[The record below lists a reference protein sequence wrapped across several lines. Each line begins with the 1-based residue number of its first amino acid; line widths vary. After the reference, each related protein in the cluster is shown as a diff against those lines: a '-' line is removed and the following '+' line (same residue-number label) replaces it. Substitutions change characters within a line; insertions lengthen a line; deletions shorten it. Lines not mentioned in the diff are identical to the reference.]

1 MNGEMNAY
9 SRQAPPATSA
19 ASRARMTAQPQT
31 ETTPERALRSV
42 LHGRGLRFRKH
53 VAPVPA
59 LRCRAD
65 IVFRAQQIA
74 VFVDGCFWHFCPKH
88 GSVPKANAEW
98 WREKLERNV
107 ARDRRNDQV
116 LERKGWAV
124 LRVWEHEDPRL
135 AADRVE
141 SLVKARS
148 LRVPR

>member
-1 MNGEMNAY
+1 
-9 SRQAPPATSA
+9 
-19 ASRARMTAQPQT
+19 MTAQPQT
-31 ETTPERALRSV
+31 ETAPERALRSV

-53 VAPVPA
+53 VAPLPA

-65 IVFRAQQIA
+65 IVFRTQQIA

-116 LERKGWAV
+116 LEREGWTV

-135 AADRVE
+135 AADNVE

-148 LRVPR
+148 LRVSQ